1 LPSNDRALSALAL
14 PPSYVVVDFG
24 ARRRA
29 EDGLAGLHDALGD
42 GATLIRVRLPPA
54 APGQRAAL
62 LARVAALAGAYHRSS
77 ILTASIMEARRAG
90 LAGVH
95 SCSRELRRLTARPPV
110 RVWAATCHN
119 DADLARAV
127 SLGADFLVLSTILRD
142 PERPHQHPI
151 GWDGLRRSTAA
162 SPIGIYAHGG
172 LGPADAAAAAQ
183 AGAAGLVLS
192 ALLEWASA
200 QPSHHPGETAWWA
213 EAHPTASVVGA

>member
-42 GATLIRVRLPPA
+42 GATLIRVCLPPA

-62 LARVAALAGAYHRSS
+62 LARVAALAGAYPRSS
-77 ILTASIMEARRAG
+77 ILTTSIMDARRAG

-110 RVWAATCHN
+110 RV
-119 DADLARAV
+119 
-127 SLGADFLVLSTILRD
+127 
-142 PERPHQHPI
+142 
-151 GWDGLRRSTAA
+151 
-162 SPIGIYAHGG
+162 
-172 LGPADAAAAAQ
+172 
-183 AGAAGLVLS
+183 
-192 ALLEWASA
+192 
-200 QPSHHPGETAWWA
+200 
-213 EAHPTASVVGA
+213 